1 MSDHASSMLR
11 LGVSLILFITACTA
25 AADLSSQMSM
35 ALELRSQQEERSE
48 GRISRIAEPGM
59 PERIQGTQVIQAI
72 RMNLQDGISVQVDG
86 TEYDVYSEPFEPD
99 VSALNASSLYSMYPQ
114 RNQHGEII
122 SVRFEK
128 LEED

>member
-11 LGVSLILFITACTA
+11 LGLSLILFITACTA

-35 ALELRSQQEERSE
+35 ALELRSQQEEHSE
-48 GRISRIAEPGM
+48 GRMSRIAEVGI
-59 PERIQGTQVIQAI
+59 PERIKGTQVIQAI
-72 RMNLQDGISVQVDG
+72 RMNLQDGIPVQVDG
-86 TEYDVYSEPFEPD
+86 TEYNEYSVPFEPD
-99 VSALNASSLYSMYPQ
+99 VSALSASSLYSMYPQ

>member
-48 GRISRIAEPGM
+48 GRISRTAEAGM

-122 SVRFEK
+122 SVCFEK

>member
-48 GRISRIAEPGM
+48 GRISRTAEAGM

-114 RNQHGEII
+114 RNQNGEII

>member
-48 GRISRIAEPGM
+48 GRISRIAEAGM

>member
-11 LGVSLILFITACTA
+11 LGVSLILFISACTT
-25 AADLSSQMSM
+25 AADLSSQMSTT
-35 ALELRSQQEERSE
+35 LELRSQQEEHSE
-48 GRISRIAEPGM
+48 GRISRIAEVDI
-59 PERIQGTQVIQAI
+59 PEQIKGTQVIQAI

-99 VSALNASSLYSMYPQ
+99 VSALNAFSLYSMYPQ

-122 SVRFEK
+122 SVRFKK

>member
-11 LGVSLILFITACTA
+11 LGLSLILFIIACTA

-48 GRISRIAEPGM
+48 GRISRIAEAGM

-72 RMNLQDGISVQVDG
+72 RMNLQDGIPVQVDG
-86 TEYDVYSEPFEPD
+86 TEYSEYFDPFEPD
-99 VSALNASSLYSMYPQ
+99 VSDLNASSLYSMYAQ

>member
-1 MSDHASSMLR
+1 MSDHASSILR

-25 AADLSSQMSM
+25 AADLSSQMRTT
-35 ALELRSQQEERSE
+35 LELRSQQEEHSE
-48 GRISRIAEPGM
+48 GRISRIEKVDM
-59 PERIQGTQVIQAI
+59 PERIKGTQVIQAI

-86 TEYDVYSEPFEPD
+86 TKYDAYSEPFEPD
-99 VSALNASSLYSMYPQ
+99 VSTLNVFSLYSIYPQ
-114 RNQHGEII
+114 RNQYGEIV

>member
-11 LGVSLILFITACTA
+11 LGLSLILFITACTA

-48 GRISRIAEPGM
+48 GRISRIAEAVM
-59 PERIQGTQVIQAI
+59 PKRNQGTQVIQAI
-72 RMNLQDGISVQVDG
+72 RMNLQDGISVQVDE
-86 TEYDVYSEPFEPD
+86 TEYNEYSDPFEPD
-99 VSALNASSLYSMYPQ
+99 VSALNASSWYSMYPQ